1 VAVSTDRQGPVVIK
15 LGGEVV
21 KGRDA
26 PESPLAIVCGDIA
39 ALVRSGQPVL
49 VVHGGGPQVTELQRS
64 LDQTPRVVGGRRI
77 TDAAT
82 LDAVKMAVAG
92 LVNVDLCGALLS
104 AGAKPIGL
112 HGASSTAVRAQKR
125 PPRVVSGGG
134 PDPIDFGFVGDVVG
148 VNDELFGQLMALG
161 YVPVVACLGADEA
174 GHVYNINADIVAN
187 KTAAALRARALIL
200 VTDVPGV
207 LREIE
212 DPGSRIPKLTA
223 AEGKAAIASGVVKGG
238 MIPKLEESFAAIAEG
253 VLAVHIVGR
262 LGKGDLMRE
271 VEAPGSVGTVL
282 VA

>member
-1 VAVSTDRQGPVVIK
+1 VAVSSDRSRPVVVK

-26 PESPLAIVCGDIA
+26 PESPLAIVCADIA

-49 VVHGGGPQVTELQRS
+49 VVHGGGPQVTALQKS

-125 PPRVVSGGG
+125 PPRVVAGGG

-148 VNDELFGQLMALG
+148 VNDELFGQLMSLG
-161 YVPVVACLGADEA
+161 YVPVVACLGADEN
-174 GHVYNINADIVAN
+174 GSVYNINADIVAN
-187 KTAAALRARALIL
+187 KTAAALQARALVL

-207 LREIE
+207 LRDIE
-212 DPGSRIPKLTA
+212 DPGSRIPRLTA
-223 AEGKAAIASGVVKGG
+223 AEGKVAIASGVVTGG